1 VRELDK
7 FIKYVMLDYD
17 FEKGEEIRRLHR
29 FYIDAFG
36 EEEFLR
42 KMLPYSCVGDKNKL
56 KVGALPMNIEI
67 KFSVMGNVLNVKS
80 KGILMSNDLGIV
92 IYN

>member
-1 VRELDK
+1 
-7 FIKYVMLDYD
+7 MLDYD
-17 FEKGEEIRRLHR
+17 FEKGEEVRRLHR

-56 KVGALPMNIEI
+56 KVGALPMNMEV
-67 KFSVMGNVLNVKS
+67 KFSFDRSIFKVNT
-80 KGILMSNDLGIV
+80 KGILIDNGLGVV